1 MTTGMEGFA
10 AQAGNLAGQAQG
22 LRAAVDAGHLVMDP
36 QAAERV
42 ARVYEDKADDIRGCS
57 SAAQRLITNGVY
69 GDCFIGRGLEKK
81 FNEKLTGT
89 GGAPDAGLIPIL
101 RKMEKIL
108 RDMAQAYRDSARDM
122 RNTDENRAH
131 DLRKSV

>member
-42 ARVYEDKADDIRGCS
+42 ARVYEDKADAVQELVGDAR
-57 SAAQRLITNGVY
+57 RLIRQGIY
-69 GDCFIGRGLEKK
+69 GNCFIGRGLEQK
-81 FNEKLTGT
+81 FNEKVTGSS
-89 GGAPDAGLIPIL
+89 GSPDAGLIPVL
-101 RKMEKIL
+101 RKAEQIL

-122 RNTDENRAH
+122 QNTDEDRAH
-131 DLRKSV
+131 DLRKNV